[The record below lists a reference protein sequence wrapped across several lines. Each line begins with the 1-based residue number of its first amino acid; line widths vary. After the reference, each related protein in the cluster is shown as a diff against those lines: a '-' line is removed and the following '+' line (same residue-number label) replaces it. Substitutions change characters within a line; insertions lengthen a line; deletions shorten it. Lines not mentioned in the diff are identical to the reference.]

1 MKTQEIREAFLD
13 FFARKGHKIVKS
25 SSLLPQDDPTL
36 LFTNAGM
43 NQFKNLFLGLEKR
56 SYNRAASV
64 QKCMRVS
71 GKHNDLETVGKTHK
85 HHTFF
90 EMLGNFSFGDYFKP
104 EAIAFAWELMT
115 AVFRLSESQLYA
127 TVYQEDEEAFR
138 IWHQDV
144 GLPEDKIFRM
154 GKDDNYWSMGETGPC
169 GPCSEI
175 HFDLGPDYEPGEPEA
190 LIRSGS
196 DRFVEIWNLVF
207 MQFNQTVDGAVEPLP
222 SPSVDTGMGL
232 ERLAAVLQGKSSNFD
247 TDLFSPLIAAIG
259 EMIGRELPTRDDTD
273 IPVRVIAD
281 HVRAIAFLIGD
292 GIMPAND
299 GRGYV
304 LRRLIRR
311 AYRAGNVLGLE
322 EPFLF
327 NLIGVV
333 ADIMK
338 DAYPELL
345 NSASY
350 IANVCLSEEKRFAS
364 TLASGLKVFQ
374 QHISEVRG
382 EGKAVVSG
390 SRVFMLYDTFGF
402 PLDLTRELAEE
413 LGMTVDEPG
422 FQRELEEQRRRARQA
437 WKGEEQQKAV
447 QAYEPLKEW
456 STRFVGYDQEKL
468 SEANVI
474 ALMRDGLQAD
484 RLSAGEKG
492 EVVLEETPFYA
503 EAGGQVGD
511 TGILK
516 NPHFSA
522 LVENTVSP
530 IPDLISHR
538 VKVLSGTLSVGDL
551 VEAAVESSQRRA
563 IRKNH
568 TATHLLHAS
577 LRLILGDHVKQAGS
591 LVAPDRLRFD
601 FTHFAGLTSSELHA
615 IEAQVNSKVQE
626 SIPVMTEITSLEE
639 GIASGA
645 VAIFE
650 EKYREEVR
658 VVIID
663 EFSRELCGG
672 VHARNTGEI
681 GLFKIISESS
691 IAAGMRRIEAVTG
704 AAAVRYVQDREDL
717 LDDVMQA
724 LNAPS
729 GELLKHLERMKRSLR
744 ESEKEI
750 KSLRQKIV
758 NRDFQADEEQVR
770 KIAGISVLTKRVEG
784 LNMSELRQLAD
795 VLKQRLGTGIVVL
808 ATVSGGKVLL
818 VSAVTKDLTEKVRAD
833 DIIRKISPLVGGG
846 GGGRPDF
853 AQAGGTR
860 PGQLNRA
867 LQESFSVLEDLLN
880 PSD

>member
-1 MKTQEIREAFLD
+1 MKTQDIREAFLD

-25 SSLLPQDDPTL
+25 SPLLPLDDPTL

-43 NQFKNLFLGLEKR
+43 NQFKSLFLGLEKR
-56 SYNRAASV
+56 SYTRAASV

-90 EMLGNFSFGDYFKP
+90 EMLGNFSFGDYFKT

-115 AVFRLSESQLYA
+115 AVFRLPESLLYA
-127 TVYQEDEEAFR
+127 TVYREDEEAFR
-138 IWHQDV
+138 IWRQEV
-144 GLPEDKIFRM
+144 GLPDDKIFRM

-175 HFDLGPDYEPGEPEA
+175 HFDLGPEYEAGEPEA

-196 DRFVEIWNLVF
+196 ERFVEIWNLVF
-207 MQFNQTVDGAVEPLP
+207 MQYNQTADGAVEPLP

-247 TDLFSPLIAAIG
+247 TDLFAPLIASIG
-259 EMIGRELPTRDDTD
+259 EKIGRELPAGDDTD

-281 HVRAIAFLIGD
+281 HVRAVAFLIGD

-311 AYRAGNVLGLE
+311 AYRAGNALGLE
-322 EPFLF
+322 DPFLF
-327 NLIGVV
+327 DLIGVV

-345 NSASY
+345 NSADY
-350 IANVCLSEEKRFAS
+350 IANVCRSEEKRFAA

-374 QHISEVRG
+374 Q
-382 EGKAVVSG
+382 VVSEIRG
-390 SRVFMLYDTFGF
+390 KGMMEVVGDRVFMLYDTFGF

-413 LGMTVDEPG
+413 QGMTVDEPG
-422 FQRELEEQRRRARQA
+422 FHKELEAQRRRARQA
-437 WKGEEQQKAV
+437 WKGEEHQKAV
-447 QAYEPLKEW
+447 QAYEPLKELG
-456 STRFVGYDQEKL
+456 TRFVGYEKERL
-468 SEANVI
+468 PEALVS
-474 ALMRDGLQAD
+474 ALMRDGGQTD
-484 RLSAGEKG
+484 RLKAGEQG
-492 EVVLEETPFYA
+492 EVFLTETPFYA

-530 IPDLISHR
+530 IPNLISHR
-538 VKVLSGTLSVGDL
+538 VKVLSGSLRVGDR
-551 VEAAVESSQRRA
+551 VEAAVEASQRRA

-601 FTHFAGLTSSELHA
+601 FTHFSGLTSSELHA
-615 IEAQVNSKVQE
+615 IEAQVNDKVQE
-626 SIPVMTEITSLEE
+626 SIPVQIEITSLEE

-645 VAIFE
+645 MAIFE
-650 EKYREEVR
+650 EKYREDVR

-681 GLFKIISESS
+681 GLFKIVSEGS

-704 AAAVRYVQDREDL
+704 AAAIGHVQDREDL

-724 LNAPS
+724 LNVPS
-729 GELLKHLERMKRSLR
+729 GELLLQLERMKKMLR
-744 ESEKEI
+744 ENEKEI

-758 NRDFQADEEQVR
+758 NRDFQAEEEQVR

-808 ATVSGGKVLL
+808 ATVSGGKALL

-846 GGGRPDF
+846 GGGRADF
-853 AQAGGTR
+853 AQAGGTQ
-860 PGQLNRA
+860 PDQVNRA
-867 LQESFSVLEDLLN
+867 LQESFTVLEDLLHRRH
-880 PSD
+880 